1 MINIKK
7 QKIRS
12 QGGEGMKKIEQIAA
26 KTAWKLADASINI
39 WGGACTFILYQ
50 PKVTEQL
57 KKRLKETKQKH

>member
-26 KTAWKLADASINI
+26 KAAWKLADVSVNK
-39 WGGACTFILYQ
+39 GGCIFILYQ

>member
-1 MINIKK
+1 
-7 QKIRS
+7 
-12 QGGEGMKKIEQIAA
+12 MKKIEQIAA